1 MQPALSTRN
10 RRLFNRRPSLLW
22 KIRKVVQKYS
32 IIIAFLPRHH
42 KPQLLTPNRAAGHS
56 HASETGHS
64 IARPIA
70 FGNRV
75 PPQRTVLRET
85 TVTPDFTIYARR
97 LLGKYNLCTVQRL
110 AALGTALQPEHAAD
124 FAALSELAERLDAD
138 GVCCRVSQLAVNGRD
153 LMAAGIPAG
162 PGIRKVLEALLDGV
176 IREEYP
182 NERQALLAAV
192 QQLAAS

>member
-42 KPQLLTPNRAAGHS
+42 KPQLLTPNRAARHS

-70 FGNRV
+70 CGNRV
-75 PPQRTVLRET
+75 PPQRIICFGN
-85 TVTPDFTIYARR
+85 TPLPGPHDA
-97 LLGKYNLCTVQRL
+97 KK
-110 AALGTALQPEHAAD
+110 
-124 FAALSELAERLDAD
+124 ALSPKGKSLCYT
-138 GVCCRVSQLAVNGRD
+138 V
-153 LMAAGIPAG
+153 
-162 PGIRKVLEALLDGV
+162 
-176 IREEYP
+176 
-182 NERQALLAAV
+182 
-192 QQLAAS
+192 